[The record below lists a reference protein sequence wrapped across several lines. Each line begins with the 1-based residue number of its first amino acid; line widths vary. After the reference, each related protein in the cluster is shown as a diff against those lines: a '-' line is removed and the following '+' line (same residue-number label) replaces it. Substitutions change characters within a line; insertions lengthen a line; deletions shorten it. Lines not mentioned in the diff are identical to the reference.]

1 MPVAQWHYP
10 FENQEVWERQQ
21 QADYICEAID
31 QTRGWFYTLHAVSTL
46 LFDRPAF
53 KNVICLATSWPK
65 MAAR

>member
-10 FENQEVWERQQ
+10 FANQEVWERQQ

-46 LFDRPAF
+46 LFDRPAY
-53 KNVICLATSWPK
+53 KNVICPATSWPK